1 MGFYLRKSFRAG
13 PIRFNLSKSGLGL
26 SAGVKGAR
34 VGTGPKGRY
43 VHGGRHGLYY
53 RKYASSGGKKRSR
66 NVSSATGGG
75 ESSGLGTVI
84 GAIAGIF
91 VVVWLLNN
99 PWVLAALVAVAILA
113 FAAWFWK
120 DWRDKRVLERYRA
133 ALDDA
138 FVREDGTPGESELA
152 AIRDVQSKLPD
163 RAPLKKKV
171 GKIEADVYQAVLDRV
186 LDDGRVTDAE
196 SERIRTAEDSLR
208 IDEATQRKAK
218 KEIFSSAYIEAIE
231 DRRITEGEFNNLR
244 NLADGLGIPRTEI
257 ERELSV
263 VNDILEAQS
272 LSLPFEPIPHGKL
285 DVRPQKSEEAYF
297 QCKAQVLTRRKCK
310 SADSGYEYRTKRD
323 GILLLTQKR
332 LFVVDRGTT
341 SVRYGNLADV
351 DYDIDLDLIVI
362 SKSTSSRPVFLR
374 TESPI
379 YTARVI
385 DLLAQAHRSA

>member
-1 MGFYLRKSFRAG
+1 M
-13 PIRFNLSKSGLGL
+13 
-26 SAGVKGAR
+26 
-34 VGTGPKGRY
+34 
-43 VHGGRHGLYY
+43 YY
-53 RKYASSGGKKRSR
+53 RKYASSGGKKRGR
-66 NVSSATGGG
+66 TVSSAIGD
-75 ESSGLGTVI
+75 EELSGMVTVI
-84 GAIAGIF
+84 GVIAGIF
-91 VVVWLLNN
+91 VVVWLLNH
-99 PWVLAALVAVAILA
+99 PWILGGLLAAAILA
-113 FAAWFWK
+113 FGAWFWK
-120 DWRDKRVLERYRA
+120 DWRERRMLEHYRS

-138 FVREDGTPGESELA
+138 FVQKEEKPGEPELA
-152 AIRDVQSKLPD
+152 AIRDVQEKLPD
-163 RAPLKKKV
+163 RESAEKKV
-171 GKIEADVYQAVLDRV
+171 RKIEADVYQAVLDRV

-208 IDEATQRKAK
+208 IDEATRRKGK

-231 DRRITEGEFNNLR
+231 DRRITEGEFDRLR

-263 VNDILEAQS
+263 VNDIVEAQS
-272 LSLPFEPIPHGKL
+272 LSLPFEPIPHEKL
-285 DVRPQKSEEAYF
+285 SVRPQKSEEAYF
-297 QCKAQVLTRRKCK
+297 QCKAQVLTRRKSK
-310 SADSGYEYRTKRD
+310 RADSGYEYRTKRD

-362 SKSTSSRPVFLR
+362 SKSTSSRPLFLR

-379 YTARVI
+379 YTVRAI